1 MAAGT
6 EKVGETEKS
15 GTVYFARA
23 FRMLWAFFGLTPLE
37 AAKSVKKEH
46 ALAKIGARRGRL
58 LPFTVPLDSLR
69 AGYECGEGAP
79 GQRLRQASPFRHDSE
94 ADSSSPRRA
103 VTRPA
108 LQSFERPGAL
118 GRRPAAPLRKNARF
132 VETRCQSTFTRRC
145 MRLRSLKSQPDCCSL
160 PYALCP
166 RQPTRRFRTPSL
178 VIDGR
183 ARRAG

>member
-1 MAAGT
+1 MGLFRVNAVRSGQKCKERTRSCQDQGPARQTAAPLLSRSIR
-6 EKVGETEKS
+6 S
-15 GTVYFARA
+15 G
-23 FRMLWAFFGLTPLE
+23 
-37 AAKSVKKEH
+37 
-46 ALAKIGARRGRL
+46 
-58 LPFTVPLDSLR
+58 

-103 VTRPA
+103 VARPA

-166 RQPTRRFRTPSL
+166 RQPARRFRTPSL